1 MSILKNLRKS
11 KNLSERELSGKLQMS
26 RETLRQIENNL
37 NASKIS
43 AIQCVA
49 NNYSYQVLVEIVPI
63 APPQSDFSSVVT
75 SMKISRDGFD
85 SWKLH
90 LMNFVD
96 EFRRSAD
103 MRLVLLPP
111 VMDFDK
117 RLKSL
122 LASTV
127 SALCAEIESAPP
139 DWVFLDHYLNRP
151 WFVAEMESLKASAL
165 QESPYHFRCNNIFT
179 LANFLKRA

>member
-1 MSILKNLRKS
+1 
-11 KNLSERELSGKLQMS
+11 
-26 RETLRQIENNL
+26 
-37 NASKIS
+37 
-43 AIQCVA
+43 
-49 NNYSYQVLVEIVPI
+49 
-63 APPQSDFSSVVT
+63 
-75 SMKISRDGFD
+75 MKISRDGFD